1 VTTKN
6 FVVKNGITTGNI
18 ILSAESGNITGTNLS
33 VTGLSNL
40 GAVGNVKI
48 TGGTTGQFI
57 TTDGSGNLSFGNA
70 TIEANPAPMPTY
82 VAVGDELLIAA
93 NYQGLFGYP
102 ITIDGTMTVDGVLVD
117 VNDNGNGGS
126 GGTATALNANIA
138 NVSISGGSSGYYLQ
152 TNGSGTLT
160 WAAGAGGNGS
170 PGGTDTQVQFN
181 DASAFGGNTGFTF
194 NKTTGIF
201 TAPYLAGNGNGLS
214 NIQGANVSGAV
225 SSATTAGTVTT
236 AAQPNITSVGTLTSL
251 SSSGNITGGNLV
263 TAGNVD
269 ASIIV
274 NGGTGVY
281 MSAGPAGYINFF
293 TTGGD
298 KASIS
303 DTGNIIASNLIA
315 NSTVFAVTA
324 NISGNVN
331 AGNVTAT
338 TFTGALSGAATTAG
352 TVTTAAQPNIT
363 SVGTLTS
370 LTVNGNI
377 SANNANITG
386 NIVPTSNNVYSLG
399 SASSYWKD
407 AFIGPG
413 SLYING
419 VKVLE
424 ESSNAIVISADLN
437 QTVKVTSSGS
447 GDVQL
452 QTTGT
457 GVVAVKGPLQIQAA
471 NYITSSTGGPIGF
484 SNPINV
490 DTLSSLS
497 ANTNLTISANGT
509 GNIQLN
515 DDVTITGNLTINGVG
530 GNLSVTSLTV
540 EDNII
545 DISAETIGV
554 PVNNAGIRVIRGDE
568 AAVQLRWNETTDTWQ
583 TTNDGSAYLNI
594 VGSNTTTGNANVGNI
609 GATGGIFTTVA
620 GSLTTNAQPNI
631 TSTGILT
638 SVSVSGNA
646 NVGNIGTTNLVA
658 SGTGSFSANVNMNSQ
673 YINNLGYPS
682 ANTDA
687 ASKQYV
693 DTMSSSG
700 ISYHQPV
707 NVATT
712 TTLATA
718 TSGTTAYNSPNGAAN
733 GIGAYISTTGTFL
746 NIDGANVQTVG
757 TRILVKDEANATW
770 NGVYTYANTTAIV
783 RSTDTDT
790 YGVDLNG
797 TDHLGINDYFFT
809 LGGVVNE
816 GVAFIVSAP
825 TGEIT
830 FGTSNIVFSTFST
843 SQVYDAGTGLTLT
856 GTTFSV
862 NASQTQ
868 VTAIGTLASLSV
880 SGNANVGNIGATNG
894 VFTNVSGNGS
904 ALTSITGG
912 NVTGQV
918 SFAAT
923 ANAVAGGNVSGQVS
937 FAATANAVAGAN
949 VSGAVSFATTANAVA
964 GANVSGAVSFATTA
978 NAVAGAN
985 VSGAVNLADY
995 ASTANAVAL
1004 ANVAGIGNISSINI
1018 NGNAS
1023 TVLYGNGVFAVAAAT
1038 YGNANVAT
1046 FLGSYGSNTMTTT
1059 GNVSV
1064 GNVITGGLITATG
1077 NITGGNLTTAG
1088 TMTAATVTETSSLAL
1103 KENFRPIEN
1112 PLEKVL
1118 QLFGQIYDR
1127 KDGSSKDEAGLVAED
1142 VYKIIPNLV
1151 KTDSNGNPESV
1162 FYSRLTVYLLES
1174 IKVLNDEI
1182 KQLKLNK

>member
-117 VNDNGNGGS
+117 VNDNGNGGT

-225 SSATTAGTVTT
+225 GLATSATTANAVAGANVSGAVSFATTANAVAGANVSGAVSSATTAGTVTT
-236 AAQPNITSVGTLTSL
+236 AAQS
-251 SSSGNITGGNLV
+251 
-263 TAGNVD
+263 
-269 ASIIV
+269 
-274 NGGTGVY
+274 
-281 MSAGPAGYINFF
+281 
-293 TTGGD
+293 
-298 KASIS
+298 
-303 DTGNIIASNLIA
+303 
-315 NSTVFAVTA
+315 
-324 NISGNVN
+324 
-331 AGNVTAT
+331 
-338 TFTGALSGAATTAG
+338 
-352 TVTTAAQPNIT
+352 NIT

-457 GVVAVKGPLQIQAA
+457 GVIAVKGPLQIQAA

-515 DDVTITGNLTINGVG
+515 DDVTISGNLTINGGG
-530 GNLSVTSLTV
+530 GNLSVASLTV

-545 DISAETIGV
+545 DISAETTGV
-554 PVNNAGIRVIRGDE
+554 PVNNAGIRVIRGDDP
-568 AAVQLRWNETTDTWQ
+568 AVQLRWNETTDTWQ

-620 GSLTTNAQPNI
+620 GALTTNAQPNI
-631 TSTGILT
+631 TSTGILS

-646 NVGNIGTTNLVA
+646 NVGNIGTAALVA
-658 SGTGSFSANVNMNSQ
+658 TGTGSFGANVNMNSQ

-693 DTMSSSG
+693 DTMASSG

-718 TSGTTAYNSPNGAAN
+718 TGGTTAYNSPNGAAN

-757 TRILVKDEANATW
+757 TRILVKDEANAAW
-770 NGVYTYANTTAIV
+770 NGVYTYSNTTAIV

-816 GVAFIVSAP
+816 GTAFIVSAP
-825 TGEIT
+825 TGVIT

-843 SQVYDAGTGLTLT
+843 SQVYDAGTGLSLV
-856 GTTFSV
+856 GTTFNI

-868 VTAIGTLASLSV
+868 VTAVGTLASLSV

-923 ANAVAGGNVSGQVS
+923 ANAVAGGNVSGQVT

-985 VSGAVNLADY
+985 VSGAVNLANY

-1004 ANVAGIGNISSINI
+1004 ANVAGIGNIASLNI

-1046 FLGSYGSNTMTTT
+1046 FLASYGSNTITTT

-1064 GNVITGGLITATG
+1064 GNMIGTSLTVKNAGVTALIHSNSNSAATLEVCGDTSDGAQQVNATVYVGQSRVYGGGIKYNSSPDTVTLFRRDNNVDTNFMTVVYNSSDVTFAAGVTAT
-1077 NITGGNLTTAG
+1077 TF
-1088 TMTAATVTETSSLAL
+1088 TETSSIAL

-1118 QLFGQIYDR
+1118 QLLGQIYDR

-1162 FYSRLTVYLLES
+1162 FYSRLSVYLLES

-1182 KQLKLNK
+1182 AILKGTAKNNKK